1 MDITNILDSLGGFLG
16 GGLITGII
24 TWRAT
29 VKGAEA
35 EAMAKVQGIYQSL
48 TEDLV
53 KEIDRL
59 KTEVELLRQE
69 VSDLSHRA
77 GAACY
82 RRFCISRIFEEEETL
97 EIERHEERTEDYG
110 HDAHGPAAGD
120 DGGMPV

>member
-1 MDITNILDSLGGFLG
+1 MDITNILDSLGGFIG
-16 GGLITGII
+16 GGLLTGII

-35 EAMAKVQGIYQSL
+35 EAMAKVQGIYQNL

-69 VSDLSHRA
+69 VITLSHRA
-77 GAACY
+77 GVACY
-82 RRFCISRIFEEEETL
+82 RKLCVSRIFEEEETNNL
-97 EIERHEERTEDYG
+97 IEQHEDNSDNNDHLHLGIDSGRMQN
-110 HDAHGPAAGD
+110 P
-120 DGGMPV
+120 

>member
-1 MDITNILDSLGGFLG
+1 MDIPNILDSIGGFIG
-16 GGLITGII
+16 GGLLTGIV

-35 EAMAKVQGIYQSL
+35 EAMAKVQGIYQDL

-59 KTEVELLRQE
+59 KTEVGLLRNE
-69 VSDLSHRA
+69 VSTLSRRA

-82 RRFCISRIFEEEETL
+82 RQFCVSRLFEEEETNNL
-97 EIERHEERTEDYG
+97 IEQHEDNPDNNDHLHPDIDSGRMQN
-110 HDAHGPAAGD
+110 P
-120 DGGMPV
+120 